1 MVLKKNI
8 LLLFLVCN
16 GCCLYAQVIVKGVV
30 KDVST
35 AAPLSF
41 ASVRISGKTVGTVT
55 DESGR
60 FELSANAG
68 EWLVVSSIGYTT
80 DSVFVSPRQLLYNIF
95 LNSSAIPAQE
105 VVISGTM
112 RESSKMESPIPV
124 ESFSAKLFQKN
135 ASVHLFE
142 SMNMINGVQPQLNCN
157 VCNTGDIHI
166 NGMEGPYTMVLIDGM
181 PIVSSLS
188 TVYGLMGIPNGMIK
202 RVEIVKGPASTLY
215 GSEAVAGLI
224 NVITKSGAES
234 DRLKIDFNAG
244 SYGEFNA
251 DVAASFK
258 TKHSNTLL
266 GLNYFNYL
274 IPADINGDNFTDVT
288 LQHRV
293 SLFNKWNVLRRSG
306 KAFSIAGRYFWENRW
321 GGEMQWCKEFR
332 GTDSVYGETIT
343 THRAEMFGLY
353 QLPTAQHQ
361 LFADYSY
368 NFHYQNSYY
377 GTMHYKA
384 QQQVAFVQLRYVKD
398 LTWSSWLVGI
408 PFRFTYYDDNTPATA
423 KTDITYLP
431 GAFVQ
436 TELKPVSA
444 FTALL
449 GIRYDYNSRHGSIV
463 SPRVAFKITPHKN
476 HVLRLSGGNG
486 YRVVNLFTEDH
497 AALTGAREV
506 VIVSALKP
514 EQSWNGGINYSAYIH
529 HAKGFLN
536 ADISGFYTY
545 FTNRIIADYLT
556 SPDKIIYNNLNGHAV
571 SAGVAVNLD
580 MNFVNGF
587 KAQIGA
593 TYMENYRIDKN
604 ANGET
609 TRTPVLHAPRF
620 SSTFSVSYLFR
631 KIGLTADLTGRLNG
645 PMHLPV
651 VPNDF
656 RPPMSPWFCIMNLQL
671 TKVFKHGI
679 EIYAGAKNLL
689 NFIPKHPILRPFD
702 PFDKN
707 VNVDNPNGYTF
718 DPTYNYAPVQGIRG
732 YAGVRYTLK

>member
-16 GCCLYAQVIVKGVV
+16 VCCLYAQVIVKGVV
-30 KDVST
+30 KDAAT

-95 LNSSAIPAQE
+95 LNSSVIPAQE

-258 TKHSNTLL
+258 TKHANTLL

-293 SLFNKWNVLRRSG
+293 SVFNKWNLLRKSG

-321 GGEMQWCKEFR
+321 GGEMQWRKEFR

-343 THRAEMFGLY
+343 THRAEMFGVY

-384 QQQVAFVQLRYVKD
+384 QQHVAFVQLRYVKD

-408 PFRFTYYDDNTPATA
+408 PFRFTYYDDNTPATSKA
-423 KTDITYLP
+423 DFTYLP

-476 HVLRLSGGNG
+476 HVLRFSGGNG

-514 EQSWNGGINYSAYIH
+514 EQSWNGSINYSAYIH

-604 ANGET
+604 ANSET